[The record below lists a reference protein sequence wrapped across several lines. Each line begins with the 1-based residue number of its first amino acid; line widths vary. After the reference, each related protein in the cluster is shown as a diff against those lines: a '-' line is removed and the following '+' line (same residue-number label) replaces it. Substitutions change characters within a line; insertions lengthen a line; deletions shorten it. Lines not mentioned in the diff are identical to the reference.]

1 MSFQQQKTGGGIPQ
15 LSPSMFL
22 NPSEN
27 ISGLPDNMV
36 RPEKFINNLLPN
48 NIKSFGNQQK
58 FFPLYNHRIV
68 HRIPNMIPKYYP
80 LGENLYEYQYFKPSV
95 RVPLKQGA
103 KFI

>member
-1 MSFQQQKTGGGIPQ
+1 MSFQQQKTGAGAPQ
-15 LSPSMFL
+15 LSASMFL

-36 RPEKFINNLLPN
+36 RPEQFINNLLPN

-58 FFPLYNHRIV
+58 YFPLRNHRIV
-68 HRIPNMIPKYYP
+68 NRLPDMMPRYYP
-80 LGENLYEYQYFKPSV
+80 LGENLYEYQHVKPSL